1 MKKFFAVI
9 LVVLVSI
16 LFVGCSPAQKVTTL
30 TFAIDETVLVVTP
43 DYEKRELEVSYADK
57 EAEAS
62 QGAVA
67 GEYFDRFDDV
77 VKWLYKKEIPVN
89 EKGEVKISTV
99 SADGDK
105 QVVVDWNDDIKGID
119 KAQAFYT
126 DLTNLFSEDIY

>member
-9 LVVLVSI
+9 LIALVSI
-16 LFVGCSPAQKVTTL
+16 LFSGCSPAQKVTTL
-30 TFAIDETVLVVTP
+30 TFSIGETVLVVTP
-43 DYEKRELEVSYADK
+43 DYEKRELEVSYSDK

-77 VKWLYKKEIPVN
+77 VEWLYKKEIVSN
-89 EKGEVKISTV
+89 EKGTVKISTV
-99 SADGDK
+99 SSEGAK
-105 QVVVDWNDDIKGID
+105 EVMIDWNDNVKGID
-119 KAQAFYT
+119 YAQAFYT